1 MNTQVPAEI
10 STVEDIHALEAEL
23 VAEFDTLLDAE
34 EQDLEAMV
42 ELAETIESV
51 RVEIKRREEDAAA
64 TAEILSELAARVHPA
79 APEAVDG
86 DEDGAEGDEEAD
98 VDGADDGAEDVIEE
112 SITEEVVEVT
122 ESEEKVPVT
131 AGGSVRPSNRK
142 PSARAIRS
150 QAGTP
155 DVEDTKSPNSVVITA
170 AADVPGLAA
179 GQEISLDQVAQAMHR
194 RARSLP
200 ARSNRVN
207 VATFNLP
214 YTQEQKLPEQANPA
228 LVASVLDNLANPKRL
243 MQGNS
248 LVAAGGWC
256 APSEIIYDFF
266 SLESA
271 DGLID
276 LPTVQ
281 INRGGVKIP
290 DFFGFGA
297 ANDAL
302 WTWTE
307 ADDIAA
313 LENDGGEED
322 VLKPCARIPCPD
334 FTEYRL
340 EAEGLC
346 ITHGNLTD
354 IAYPELGARWL
365 ALALNGH
372 LHRVSAAKIQKIVA
386 DSVAFNPTGI
396 GSDIGGDLLSSVD
409 LVVANLRSLHR
420 LANSAVVETI
430 FPHWTAA
437 LMRSN
442 FAARA
447 GVPMTNVSDADV
459 LAHLAARN
467 IRAQFV
473 HGYQPLVNGG
483 ALATQWPTE
492 LKFLAFPAGSY
503 VEGNGGSIDL
513 GVVRD
518 SRLNE
523 TNDFTLAWT
532 EQFYLVMRRGAQ
544 ALEVTVDT
552 DVFGITGCCPAEVI
566 S

>member
-1 MNTQVPAEI
+1 MNTQVPADI
-10 STVEDIHALEAEL
+10 STVENIHALEAEL
-23 VAEFDTLLDAE
+23 VTEFDTLLDAE
-34 EQDLEAMV
+34 EQDLAAMV
-42 ELAETIESV
+42 ELAETIEAV
-51 RVEIKRREEDAAA
+51 RVEIKRQEETAAEQ
-64 TAEILSELAARVHPA
+64 AERLAELAARVHPA
-79 APEAVDG
+79 SVDATDGDQGG
-86 DEDGAEGDEEAD
+86 DEDDEDDD
-98 VDGADDGAEDVIEE
+98 VNGSDDAAEDVSQDAAAQAADE
-112 SITEEVVEVT
+112 SI

-142 PSARAIRS
+142 PSAKAIRS

-155 DVEDTKSPNSVVITA
+155 DVEDSKPANSVVITA

-179 GQEISLDQVAQAMHR
+179 GQQITLEQVANAMHR

-214 YTQEQKLPEQANPA
+214 FTNEQQLPDGASPS
-228 LVASVLDNLANPKRL
+228 LVASMLDILANPKRL

-256 APSEIIYDFF
+256 APSEIIYDFI
-266 SLESA
+266 SLEST

-276 LPTVQ
+276 LPSVQ
-281 INRGGVKIP
+281 ISRGGVKIP
-290 DFFGFGA
+290 DYFGFGA
-297 ANDAL
+297 ANDNL

-307 ADDIAA
+307 ADDISA
-313 LENDGGEED
+313 LDNDGGSED
-322 VLKPCARIPCPD
+322 YLKPCARIPCPT
-334 FTEYRL
+334 FSEHRL

-372 LHRVSAAKIQKIVA
+372 LHRLSAAKINKIVTDA
-386 DSVAFNPTGI
+386 AAFNPTGI
-396 GSDIGGDLLSSVD
+396 GSDLGGDLLSAVD
-409 LVVANLRSLHR
+409 LVVANLRSVHR
-420 LANSAVVETI
+420 LANSALVETV

-442 FAARA
+442 FASRA
-447 GVPMTNVSDADV
+447 GVPMTNITDADV

-473 HGYQPLVNGG
+473 HGYQPLVVGG
-483 ALATQWPTE
+483 TLAVQWPTE
-492 LKFLAFPAGSY
+492 IKFLAYPAGSY

-513 GVVRD
+513 GVIRD

-523 TNDFTLAWT
+523 TNDYTLAFT
-532 EQFYLVMRRGAQ
+532 EQFYLVMRRGPQ

-552 DVFGITGCCPAEVI
+552 DVFGITGCCPAEAV
-566 S
+566 

>member
-1 MNTQVPAEI
+1 VNTQVPADI

-51 RVEIKRREEDAAA
+51 RVEIKSREESAAEQ
-64 TAEILSELAARVHPA
+64 AERLAELASRVHPST
-79 APEAVDG
+79 PEAVDG
-86 DEDGAEGDEEAD
+86 DEGGDEEPE
-98 VDGADDGAEDVIEE
+98 ADDAEGGEEAAESVIEHQ
-112 SITEEVVEVT
+112 TTDDVEVI

-150 QAGTP
+150 QAGSP
-155 DVEDTKSPNSVVITA
+155 DVDDAKPTNSVVITA
-170 AADVPGLAA
+170 AADVPGLSS
-179 GQEISLDQVAQAMHR
+179 GQEITLDQVATAMHR

-214 YTQEQKLPEQANPA
+214 YTMEQKLPESASPA
-228 LVASVLDNLANPKRL
+228 LVASILDTLANPKRL

-307 ADDIAA
+307 EDDINA
-313 LENDGGEED
+313 LENDGGAED

-372 LHRVSAAKIQKIVA
+372 LHRVSAAKIQKIIA
-386 DSVAFNPTGI
+386 DSTPFNPTGI
-396 GSDIGGDLLSSVD
+396 GSDLGGDLLSAVD
-409 LVVANLRSLHR
+409 LVVANLRSLYR
-420 LANSAVVETI
+420 LANSAVVETV

-473 HGYQPLVNGG
+473 HGYQPLVSGG
-483 ALATQWPTE
+483 VLASQWPSE
-492 LKFLAFPAGSY
+492 IKFLAYPAGSY

-544 ALEVTVDT
+544 ALQVTVDT
-552 DVFGITGCCPAEVI
+552 DVFGITGCCPAEVV